1 MDEEN
6 QTTTTATPHLDGV
19 PPESL
24 DIIYA
29 HCVPRVPLDT
39 RLFGRSGPYDGL
51 ILTSKHH
58 SSLWKDRKFM
68 NTTFWLDARA
78 FAAQPD
84 GSIPAIDGWF
94 AWLRSLSDRQTS
106 LLRTFYIVT
115 DYYRAVLKVRL
126 FYGRISVVECSIR
139 LEGQKLSVSK
149 PQSMTME
156 MEIQM
161 MMGDGYEDEDEDGDG
176 NENENEDGKGAADGD
191 PNFHRQHFIICRKLK
206 VKDVEYITKK
216 MLGMSAA
223 LCEIRNAGSSG
234 NFTSAGLRAHWTGGF
249 DGVCH
254 CKNLAK
260 YVR

>member
-1 MDEEN
+1 MSEEK
-6 QTTTTATPHLDGV
+6 QIAKTATPHLDGV
-19 PPESL
+19 PPETL
-24 DIIYA
+24 DIIHA
-29 HCVPRVPLDT
+29 HCAPRVPLDT
-39 RLFGRSGPYDGL
+39 RLFGCPGPYDGL

-58 SSLWKDRKFM
+58 ESLWKARKFM
-68 NTTFWLDARA
+68 NTTFWLDAKA

-84 GSIPAIDGWF
+84 GSIPAVDAWF
-94 AWLRSLSDRQTS
+94 SWLRSLSDEQTA
-106 LLRTFYIVT
+106 LLRTLYIVT
-115 DYYRAVLKVRL
+115 DYYSAVLKVRL

-149 PQSMTME
+149 PQAMTME
-156 MEIQM
+156 TEIQEG
-161 MMGDGYEDEDEDGDG
+161 MGLEDDDVDGEEGGDEDK
-176 NENENEDGKGAADGD
+176 NKKGSANGE
-191 PNFHRQHFIICRKLK
+191 PNFHRQHFIICRKLT